1 MCGSISSSYDHFD
14 KYADLIGLYIDPNF
28 QGYGIGTTFK
38 NIFENWTTENGATQY
53 VIGVLKDNTK
63 ARAIYETRG
72 GKLSEFE
79 EDFVKLGVGYPE
91 VFNTYNLENTLKKS
105 R

>member
-1 MCGSISSSYDHFD
+1 MF
-14 KYADLIGLYIDPNF
+14 
-28 QGYGIGTTFK
+28 
-38 NIFENWTTENGATQY
+38 
-53 VIGVLKDNTK
+53 LKDNTK
-63 ARAIYETRG
+63 ARAIYENWG

-91 VFNTYNLENTLKKS
+91 VFYTYNLENTLKKS